1 MFKGTLTHGA
11 SDFVGTKLTDFG
23 GIENRLVNSSSQKQF
38 DVNSDKYVNFA
49 VILAGLTGF
58 KGII

>member
-38 DVNSDKYVNFA
+38 DVKPDKYINFA
-49 VILAGLTGF
+49 AILTGF
-58 KGII
+58 DGF